1 MSAGNI
7 TFNLF
12 QDKNKSVSA
21 YQQFPVHQ
29 GVWLRQVGLE
39 LTSHTAARPAMHTEQ
54 GWRQAGTARGRH
66 SPSRAQEGSSKIT
79 PVRNSPAWPQ
89 AQKQQAQSLWG
100 KAPSLGLLSSPSQPS
115 WCCNTTIS
123 PGEWL
128 RKGRWDQKK

>member
-1 MSAGNI
+1 MTHTCTPKASPSARGLHPTKSKAEIMILPYSIIEKKNPIKHAYYVQNLSASNI

-54 GWRQAGTARGRH
+54 GWRQAGTAQHEADTGRAEPRRGAAKSH
-66 SPSRAQEGSSKIT
+66 P
-79 PVRNSPAWPQ
+79 
-89 AQKQQAQSLWG
+89 
-100 KAPSLGLLSSPSQPS
+100 
-115 WCCNTTIS
+115 
-123 PGEWL
+123 
-128 RKGRWDQKK
+128 